1 MRRVLPA
8 TPAEFLDLQPI
19 RSGFSVL
26 RGRIIPLFAIT
37 ALQRNDLSGHSAPS
51 FFLCGAG
58 ALAREKLSELRSAW
72 TAEGGRPYMVFA
84 LLHNLADGSCS
95 YRVPA
100 FADGKAQAF
109 LHRHRRDQLNHQL
122 YVVSRHH
129 HLGAR
134 GKLCHSGDIRR
145 AQIKLR
151 AISLEERRGAPPLF
165 FSAHDKPPLEP
176 CGGADR
182 TTL

>member
-19 RSGFSVL
+19 RSGFPVL
-26 RGRIIPLFAIT
+26 GGRIIPLFAIT

-100 FADGKAQAF
+100 FADGKPQAF

-129 HLGAR
+129 HLGAA
-134 GKLCHSGDIRR
+134 GQLGHSRDIRR
-145 AQIKLR
+145 ALIKLR
-151 AISLEERRGAPPLF
+151 AISLEERRVSTALF
-165 FSAHDKPPLEP
+165 FRRKTYTTLQPALRR
-176 CGGADR
+176 DR
-182 TTL
+182 T